1 MIAMKNG
8 LGTRSLTIPRRS
20 PHSRPILFTMIASSS
35 QASASGVSHVD
46 ALPPGTRLAE
56 FEILALLGVG
66 GFGMV
71 YKAFDH
77 SLHRAVAIKEYMP
90 SALAGRAQGQSL
102 WVRSSSDQQ
111 TFHAGLASFVGEA
124 RLLAQFDHPSLVKVF
139 RFWEANNTAYMVMP
153 LYTGMTF
160 KQARAQMRTPPP
172 EVWLRKVLWSVL
184 GALRVLHDGKTL
196 HRDISPDNIFLQDS
210 GPPVL
215 LDLGAARHAIN
226 DQDRKHTAVLK
237 VNYAPIEQYSD
248 GDEELRQGPWSDLYS
263 LAAVVHGCLCNDTP
277 LPATLRSIRDR
288 MVSFSRVA
296 RTVKRQF
303 GVEYSAPFVAAI
315 AQSLALK
322 PEDRPQSIDA
332 FLQLM
337 EMTSAPEGSEHF
349 DFRAD
354 LGDIWVEPADQ
365 PGPGLLTP
373 TVDVTSAASSVVEIL
388 PQAPT
393 RDAREEAP
401 SGEEAAAGGDT
412 VMLGGPDTVAA
423 EAGDTVFIDAGDTV
437 VADDSRYDDPAA
449 GYRHGADHRPR
460 PMEREV
466 PRATGKPARTARR
479 SPVVVW
485 LGVAVFAVVASAAGL
500 RWAQSS
506 KAPQDDIIT
515 EMAERPAATPPALVE
530 AALADMAASAP
541 AAVASLDGAAGAAV
555 AASLPAPAFVPA
567 SAPRTPPRTAK
578 RAAPEPAPAQVV
590 VHEEPP
596 PPPPLVV
603 AEPKPRPPPPRV
615 PSPQEACADANFLS
629 RPMCIHQECQKP
641 SQAGQA
647 VCVEN
652 RRRYEAEEQRRRQ
665 TPN

>member
-1 MIAMKNG
+1 M
-8 LGTRSLTIPRRS
+8 TESLR
-20 PHSRPILFTMIASSS
+20 
-35 QASASGVSHVD
+35 QAPASGVSHVD

-90 SALAGRAQGQSL
+90 SALAGRSEGQSL
-102 WVRSSSDQQ
+102 WVRSSSDHQ

-172 EVWLRKVLWSVL
+172 EAWLRKLLWSVL
-184 GALRVLHDGKTL
+184 DALRVLHDGNTL
-196 HRDISPDNIFLQDS
+196 HRDISPDNIFLQDN

-263 LAAVVHGCLCNDTP
+263 LAAVMHGCLANDTP

-288 MVSFSRVA
+288 MVSFSRIA

-315 AQSLALK
+315 AQALALR

-332 FLQLM
+332 FLQAM
-337 EMTSAPEGSEHF
+337 EMTSPPDDVQHF
-349 DFRAD
+349 DFRAE

-373 TVDVTSAASSVVEIL
+373 TVDVTSAPRIVAEASDV
-388 PQAPT
+388 
-393 RDAREEAP
+393 
-401 SGEEAAAGGDT
+401 AAAVVADSSPGRPATDPRADT
-412 VMLGGPDTVAA
+412 VMLGGPDTVFADP
-423 EAGDTVFIDAGDTV
+423 GDTVFIDAGDTV
-437 VADDSRYDDPAA
+437 AADDSRYEGAAHHRRHGVVPKPGAEPRALPLERDTVRAA
-449 GYRHGADHRPR
+449 GK
-460 PMEREV
+460 
-466 PRATGKPARTARR
+466 KPARSARR
-479 SPVVVW
+479 FPLVAGLV
-485 LGVAVFAVVASAAGL
+485 VAVLVVVASAAGL
-500 RWAQSS
+500 RWMQGGN
-506 KAPQDDIIT
+506 KVPHDDIIT
-515 EMAERPAATPPALVE
+515 EMAEPPAQPAVAAALTDAAPAADVP
-530 AALADMAASAP
+530 ASAP
-541 AAVASLDGAAGAAV
+541 AAAEVVGAAGAASV
-555 AASLPAPAFVPA
+555 ATPASVAA
-567 SAPRTPPRTAK
+567 SAPRVTPRNAK
-578 RAAPEPAPAQVV
+578 RNAPEPVPTPIVV
-590 VHEEPP
+590 REEPEPP
-596 PPPPLVV
+596 PPPVV
-603 AEPKPRPPPPRV
+603 AEPKPKPAPPPRV

-641 SQAGQA
+641 SQAGQTI
-647 VCVEN
+647 CVEN

>member
-1 MIAMKNG
+1 MTA
-8 LGTRSLTIPRRS
+8 S
-20 PHSRPILFTMIASSS
+20 PSTAAPAPGI
-35 QASASGVSHVD
+35 SHVD

-77 SLHRAVAIKEYMP
+77 SLHRPVAIKEYMP
-90 SALAGRAQGQSL
+90 SALAGRSDGQSL

-111 TFHAGLASFVGEA
+111 TFQAGLASFVGEA

-139 RFWEANNTAYMVMP
+139 RFWEANGTAYMVMP
-153 LYTGMTF
+153 LYSGMTF

-172 EVWLRKVLWSVL
+172 EAWLRKLLWSVL

-196 HRDISPDNIFLQDS
+196 HRDISPDNIFLQDN

-237 VNYAPIEQYSD
+237 VNYAPIEQYAD

-303 GVEYSAPFVAAI
+303 GIEYSAPFVTAI
-315 AQSLALK
+315 AQSLSLK

-337 EMTSAPEGSEHF
+337 EMTTAPEGSEHF

-365 PGPGLLTP
+365 PGPGFVTP
-373 TVDVTSAASSVVEIL
+373 TVDVTSAPAIVAEIQAQQQ
-388 PQAPT
+388 QAP
-393 RDAREEAP
+393 RAADAADGGASPAP
-401 SGEEAAAGGDT
+401 AKPADVGGDT
-412 VMLGGPDTVAA
+412 VMLAGPDTVAA
-423 EAGDTVFIDAGDTV
+423 DAGDTVFIDAGDTV
-437 VADDSRYDDPAA
+437 AFDDAHRSRELESRRKPH
-449 GYRHGADHRPR
+449 GTKRRHRHGGEREAPR
-460 PMEREV
+460 P
-466 PRATGKPARTARR
+466 ADKAGKRP
-479 SPVVVW
+479 PVAVW
-485 LGVAVFAVVASAAGL
+485 LAVAVFAVVAAAAGL
-500 RWAQSS
+500 RWAQSG

-515 EMAERPAATPPALVE
+515 ELAEPPAAAASVTQAALVE
-530 AALADMAASAP
+530 PAAGATSAMAAATDEAASAP
-541 AAVASLDGAAGAAV
+541 AEA
-555 AASLPAPAFVPA
+555 AASVPAPAFVVA
-567 SAPRTPPRTAK
+567 SAAARTAPRAPK
-578 RAAPEPAPAQVV
+578 RPVAEPVPTPVV
-590 VHEEPP
+590 VQEEPP
-596 PPPPLVV
+596 PPPPPVI
-603 AEPKPRPPPPRV
+603 AEPPKPRPTPPRV
-615 PSPQEACADANFLS
+615 PSPQEVCADASFLA

-641 SQAGQA
+641 SQASQPI
-647 VCVEN
+647 CVEN

>member
-1 MIAMKNG
+1 M
-8 LGTRSLTIPRRS
+8 TESLR
-20 PHSRPILFTMIASSS
+20 
-35 QASASGVSHVD
+35 QAPATGVSHVD

-90 SALAGRAQGQSL
+90 SALAGRSEGQSL

-111 TFHAGLASFVGEA
+111 TFHTGLASFVGEA

-153 LYTGMTF
+153 LYSGMTF

-172 EVWLRKVLWSVL
+172 EVWLRKLLWSVL
-184 GALRVLHDGKTL
+184 DALRVLHDGNTL
-196 HRDISPDNIFLQDS
+196 HRDISPDNIFLQDN

-263 LAAVVHGCLCNDTP
+263 LAAVMHGCLANDTP
-277 LPATLRSIRDR
+277 LPSTLRSIRDR
-288 MVSFSRVA
+288 MVSFPRIA
-296 RTVKRQF
+296 KTVKRQF

-315 AQSLALK
+315 AQALALR

-332 FLQLM
+332 FLQAM
-337 EMTSAPEGSEHF
+337 EMTSPPDDVQHF
-349 DFRAD
+349 DFRAE

-373 TVDVTSAASSVVEIL
+373 TVDVTSAPRIVAEMQAQAKRAEAS
-388 PQAPT
+388 
-393 RDAREEAP
+393 
-401 SGEEAAAGGDT
+401 EAAAPVVVDSGVGRPATDPGADT
-412 VMLGGPDTVAA
+412 VMLGGPDTVFADP
-423 EAGDTVFIDAGDTV
+423 GDTVFIDAGDTV
-437 VADDSRYDDPAA
+437 AADDSRHDGAAHHRRHGGEPRALPLERDTVRAA
-449 GYRHGADHRPR
+449 GK
-460 PMEREV
+460 
-466 PRATGKPARTARR
+466 TARSTKRR
-479 SPVVVW
+479 SPLVAGLV
-485 LGVAVFAVVASAAGL
+485 VAVLVVVASAAGL
-500 RWAQSS
+500 RWMQGN
-506 KAPQDDIIT
+506 KAPHDDIIT
-515 EMAERPAATPPALVE
+515 EMAEPPAPPAAP
-530 AALADMAASAP
+530 ASAEVVLTETAAAAMEGASSP
-541 AAVASLDGAAGAAV
+541 AGLAAAGAAA
-555 AASLPAPAFVPA
+555 AASAASPA
-567 SAPRTPPRTAK
+567 SAAASVPRAAPRTAK
-578 RAAPEPAPAQVV
+578 RGAPEPVPTPIVV
-590 VHEEPP
+590 REEPEPP
-596 PPPPLVV
+596 PPPVV
-603 AEPKPRPPPPRV
+603 AEPKPKPPPPRV

-641 SQAGQA
+641 SQAGQPI
-647 VCVEN
+647 CVEN